1 MWILVKKSGYR
12 IIGKNV
18 FQTDMDTFHTKVV
31 FLNLY
36 AILIAFM
43 KLEKTY
49 CFCELIFY
57 LSYLII
63 YLLY

>member
-1 MWILVKKSGYR
+1 
-12 IIGKNV
+12 
-18 FQTDMDTFHTKVV
+18 MDTFHTKVV